1 MLKKLI
7 ASSLLASSLIM
18 TGCQTTPPP
27 SDTIEMANIQQL
39 QQRTWI
45 LTQMGNTEIKTAPN
59 ERNIPSLQFSAD
71 NRISGAD
78 GCNRIMGSYVVKKHE
93 INLGQ
98 LASTKMMCQN
108 TAELSNKF
116 NEALNKVAG
125 YQVYGQTLKL
135 LDRNGNPVLQF
146 KSDLN

>member
-1 MLKKLI
+1 MLKKIVLATAI
-7 ASSLLASSLIM
+7 TTTLLM
-18 TGCQTTPPP
+18 TGCVTSQST
-27 SDTIEMANIQQL
+27 IQQKNIELL
-39 QQRTWI
+39 QNKNWS
-45 LTQMGNTEIKTAPN
+45 LTHIGATEYKVDPTAHN
-59 ERNIPSLQFSAD
+59 SPSLQFDATQ
-71 NRISGAD
+71 RLSGAD

-125 YQVYGQTLKL
+125 YQVYDQTLKL

>member
-1 MLKKLI
+1 MLKKI
-7 ASSLLASSLIM
+7 AFATAITTTLLM
-18 TGCQTTPPP
+18 TGCVTSQ
-27 SDTIEMANIQQL
+27 SAIQQKNIELL
-39 QQRTWI
+39 QNKNWS
-45 LTQMGNTEIKTAPN
+45 LTHIGATECKVDPTAHN
-59 ERNIPSLQFSAD
+59 SPSLQFDATQ
-71 NRISGAD
+71 RLSGAD

>member
-1 MLKKLI
+1 MLKKI
-7 ASSLLASSLIM
+7 AFATAITTTLLM
-18 TGCQTTPPP
+18 TGCVTSQ
-27 SDTIEMANIQQL
+27 SAIQQKNIELL
-39 QQRTWI
+39 QNKNWS
-45 LTQMGNTEIKTAPN
+45 LTHIGATEYKVDPTAHN
-59 ERNIPSLQFSAD
+59 STSLQFDATQRLR
-71 NRISGAD
+71 NTD

-125 YQVYGQTLKL
+125 YQVYGQTLQL

>member
-1 MLKKLI
+1 MLKKI
-7 ASSLLASSLIM
+7 AFATAITTTLLM
-18 TGCQTTPPP
+18 TGCVTSQ
-27 SDTIEMANIQQL
+27 SAIQQKNIELL
-39 QQRTWI
+39 QNKNWS
-45 LTQMGNTEIKTAPN
+45 LTHIGATEYKVDPTAHN
-59 ERNIPSLQFSAD
+59 SPSLQFDATQ
-71 NRISGAD
+71 RLSGAD
-78 GCNRIMGSYVVKKHE
+78 GCNRIMGSYVVKKYE

>member
-1 MLKKLI
+1 MLKKI
-7 ASSLLASSLIM
+7 AFATAITTTLLM
-18 TGCQTTPPP
+18 TGCVTSQ
-27 SDTIEMANIQQL
+27 SAIQQKNIELL
-39 QQRTWI
+39 QNKNWS
-45 LTQMGNTEIKTAPN
+45 LTHIGATEYKVDPTAHN
-59 ERNIPSLQFSAD
+59 SPSLQFDATQ
-71 NRISGAD
+71 RLSGAD

-146 KSDLN
+146 NSDLN

>member
-1 MLKKLI
+1 MLKKI
-7 ASSLLASSLIM
+7 ALATAITTTLLM
-18 TGCQTTPPP
+18 TGCVTSQST
-27 SDTIEMANIQQL
+27 IQQKNIELL
-39 QQRTWI
+39 QNKNWS
-45 LTQMGNTEIKTAPN
+45 LTHIGATEYKVDPTAHN
-59 ERNIPSLQFSAD
+59 SPSLQFDATQ
-71 NRISGAD
+71 RLSGAD

-125 YQVYGQTLKL
+125 YQVYDQTLKL

>member
-1 MLKKLI
+1 MLKKI
-7 ASSLLASSLIM
+7 AFATAITTTLLM
-18 TGCQTTPPP
+18 TGCVTSQ
-27 SDTIEMANIQQL
+27 SAIQQKNIELL
-39 QQRTWI
+39 QNKNWS
-45 LTQMGNTEIKTAPN
+45 LTHIGATEYKVDPTAHN
-59 ERNIPSLQFSAD
+59 SPSLQFDATQ
-71 NRISGAD
+71 RLSGAD

-125 YQVYGQTLKL
+125 YQVYGQTLQL

>member
-1 MLKKLI
+1 MLKKI
-7 ASSLLASSLIM
+7 AFATAITTTLLM
-18 TGCQTTPPP
+18 TGCVTSQ
-27 SDTIEMANIQQL
+27 SAIQQKNIELL
-39 QQRTWI
+39 QNKNWS
-45 LTQMGNTEIKTAPN
+45 LTHIGATEYKVDPTAHN
-59 ERNIPSLQFSAD
+59 SPSLQFDATQ
-71 NRISGAD
+71 RLSGAD
-78 GCNRIMGSYVVKKHE
+78 GCNRSMGSYVVKKHE

>member
-1 MLKKLI
+1 MLKKI
-7 ASSLLASSLIM
+7 ALATVITTTLLM
-18 TGCQTTPPP
+18 TGCVTSQST
-27 SDTIEMANIQQL
+27 IQQQNLELL
-39 QQRTWI
+39 QNKNWS
-45 LTQMGNTEIKTAPN
+45 LTHIGATEYKVDPTAHN
-59 ERNIPSLQFSAD
+59 SPSLQFDATTQ
-71 NRISGAD
+71 RLSGAD

-108 TAELSNKF
+108 TVELSSKF

-135 LDRNGNPVLQF
+135 LDRHGNPVLQF
-146 KSDLN
+146 KSNTN

>member
-1 MLKKLI
+1 MLKKI
-7 ASSLLASSLIM
+7 ALATAITTTLLM
-18 TGCQTTPPP
+18 TGCVTSQ
-27 SDTIEMANIQQL
+27 SAIQQKNIELL
-39 QQRTWI
+39 QNKNWS
-45 LTQMGNTEIKTAPN
+45 LTHIGATEYKVDPTAHN
-59 ERNIPSLQFSAD
+59 SPSLQFDATQ
-71 NRISGAD
+71 RLSGAD

>member
-1 MLKKLI
+1 MLKKI
-7 ASSLLASSLIM
+7 AFATAITTTLLM
-18 TGCQTTPPP
+18 TGCVTSQ
-27 SDTIEMANIQQL
+27 SAIQQKNIELL
-39 QQRTWI
+39 QNKNWS
-45 LTQMGNTEIKTAPN
+45 LTHIGATEYKVDPTAHN
-59 ERNIPSLQFSAD
+59 SPSLQFDATQ
-71 NRISGAD
+71 RLSGAD

-125 YQVYGQTLKL
+125 YQVYGETLKL